1 MKKRPI
7 CSVEGCNSLVA
18 PTGKRKDGSTI
29 YKKVCSEHH
38 KQIHGIGDW
47 KYKKYR
53 KDYCEN
59 RDGRL
64 GFKCRYKIRY
74 VGQLQVDHIN
84 GNPTDNDPQNLQT
97 LCANCHAFKTWKNQ
111 DRKTPGRKFYKQVDK
126 QVGKLL
132 WS

>member
-84 GNPTDNDPQNLQT
+84 GRHSDNRVENLRVMHYAEHGRIHPRIVDGSLQELGT
-97 LCANCHAFKTWKNQ
+97 SANVEAAKY
-111 DRKTPGRKFYKQVDK
+111 R
-126 QVGKLL
+126 GKP
-132 WS
+132 